1 MSVLYLYACT
11 DLATNQWAPVMYADL
26 TAAAPGG
33 GSGGDASAANQA
45 AQIALETAIRDRLP
59 ATLGAQAGAQS
70 MPVALSTADKTAL
83 DAVAARLPAAI
94 GPQAAAAALATVAAP
109 FTPTP
114 GSTASHACSTT
125 PLTAVACT
133 PGQVL
138 RFGHTASGPIS
149 VAFGASTIAASI
161 TAAAALDVYPG
172 CPEAFTVPPGVT
184 HWSAVMAS
192 GTGTLK
198 CTTGAGG

>member
-1 MSVLYLYACT
+1 MSHNFVY
-11 DLATNQWAPVMYADL
+11 DP
-26 TAAAPGG
+26 AAKDGAGDWVPQTVAMSGDG

-45 AQIALETAIRDRLP
+45 TQIGLETSIRDRLP
-59 ATLGAQAGAQS
+59 AT
-70 MPVALSTADKTAL
+70 
-83 DAVAARLPAAI
+83 I
-94 GPQAAAAALATVAAP
+94 GPKAAAAALATVAAP

-114 GSTASHACSTT
+114 GSTISHACSTT
-125 PLTAVACT
+125 PLAAVACT

-161 TAAAALDVYPG
+161 TAAAALDIYPN
-172 CPEAFTVPPGVT
+172 CPEALTVPPGVT